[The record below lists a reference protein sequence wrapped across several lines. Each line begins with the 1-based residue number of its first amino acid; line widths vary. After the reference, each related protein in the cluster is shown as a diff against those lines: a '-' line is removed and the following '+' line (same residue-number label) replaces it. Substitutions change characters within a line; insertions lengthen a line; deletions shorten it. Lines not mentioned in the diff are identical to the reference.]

1 MGSDPH
7 GIDLRQD
14 IDAIAILTHH
24 PQQSTDLTFDSPQP
38 HDDCGFRLVFI
49 SGP

>member
-1 MGSDPH
+1 MESGLH

-24 PQQSTDLTFDSPQP
+24 PQQSTNLTFDSPY
-38 HDDCGFRLVFI
+38 DDCGFRLVFI